1 MTDYIKTEDI
11 ITAEEINEVESE
23 YLKDNS
29 SKNVCDI
36 LVAER
41 VINNT
46 FNLLLEK
53 LEDPEFGVFPQD
65 KLARLIKILESGV

>member
-1 MTDYIKTEDI
+1 MTDFIRTEDI
-11 ITAEEINEVESE
+11 ITAEEIKKLESE
-23 YLKDNS
+23 YVRVS
-29 SKNVCDI
+29 SMM
-36 LVAER
+36 VAKK

>member
-1 MTDYIKTEDI
+1 MTDYIRTEDI
-11 ITAEEINEVESE
+11 ITAEEIKKLESE
-23 YLKDNS
+23 YVRVS
-29 SKNVCDI
+29 SMM
-36 LVAER
+36 VAKK

-65 KLARLIKILESGV
+65 KLARLIKLLESGV